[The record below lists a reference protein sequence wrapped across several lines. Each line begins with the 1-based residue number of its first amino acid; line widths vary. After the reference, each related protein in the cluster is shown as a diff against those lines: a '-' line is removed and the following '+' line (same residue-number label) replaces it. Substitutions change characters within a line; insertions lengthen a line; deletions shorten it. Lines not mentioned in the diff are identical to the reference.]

1 MEDWKTSLDPL
12 KQKWEDFQVKFK
24 KGIKESAES
33 GALLT
38 FSFEFKRIKE
48 GKEIL
53 KANFSNAGELE
64 KECEYYE
71 VPGTSMARF
80 LDISDLV
87 LGKNIRLNPE
97 RHIPRSWRMLLA
109 LLSQF
114 PPVWV
119 RNRIMGKVHID
130 YWDVTNH
137 AKQLMWKD
145 GTYMREGSTEIFKRK
160 PRTEGGK
167 RKAPWKGSRA
177 KVLTSPL
184 PGRLAHG
191 MQKNAPR
198 LWNCDQGLE
207 NKMVEKLTQADEMR
221 QLTIEEQKER
231 MKAKYAALKAK
242 HGT

>member
-1 MEDWKTSLDPL
+1 MRVPITYGDL
-12 KQKWEDFQVKFK
+12 K
-24 KGIKESAES
+24 
-33 GALLT
+33 
-38 FSFEFKRIKE
+38 
-48 GKEIL
+48 
-53 KANFSNAGELE
+53 

-87 LGKNIRLNPE
+87 LGKNIRMNPE

-114 PPVWV
+114 PPIWV

-137 AKQLMWKD
+137 EKQLMWKD
-145 GTYMREGSTEIFKRK
+145 GSFLKVNDPATFKRK

-177 KVLTSPL
+177 KVLTTPL
-184 PGRLAHG
+184 PGRLANG
-191 MQKNAPR
+191 MEKHAKR

-207 NKMVEKLTQADEMR
+207 NKMVEKLTKADDMR
-221 QLTIEEQKER
+221 QLTPEEQKEKQ
-231 MKAKYAALKAK
+231 KAIYKALKEK